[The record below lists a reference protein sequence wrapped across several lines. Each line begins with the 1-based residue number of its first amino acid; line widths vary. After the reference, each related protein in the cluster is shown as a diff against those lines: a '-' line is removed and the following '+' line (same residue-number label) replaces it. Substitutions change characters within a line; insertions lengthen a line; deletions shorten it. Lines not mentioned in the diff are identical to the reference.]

1 MKLPHKA
8 GPDIVYEL
16 AINLYPSSVDSFRE
30 AVSNALDEGSK
41 KVAIQTSAKQV
52 IVEDWGEGIRDID
65 KFVEFGQYA
74 KAKLGGEIIGMK
86 GLGKLSLLRLG
97 DAVNFRTNNGE
108 FTINLMM
115 TPQDNEYEIGGITRY
130 LDHQG
135 TKIIIDNP
143 REVPPTDELA
153 SYLRK
158 VFGLRIAKGAEISL
172 NGAKLES
179 RINPDEHLLCRLSG
193 AIDVHGNLQADKKLR
208 GSVDVYIKHV
218 FVMPLLLD
226 PERNFGGW
234 VNCNSLIPTTDRN
247 DIKRDEVYSQFAE
260 HLKEYVATKFPRREE
275 DVSREEILLGN
286 EIANL
291 LRRYLSHADLIPKG
305 LLPIGKG
312 KEEVMDANPS
322 RKRKAKVEEEEKE
335 EEKTEYEKQH
345 TSRKTDKP
353 IRRVVKSTYGIRY
366 VDQDAGND
374 REPLFYVEP
383 NLVIKNR
390 TNELYK
396 FALKSKVSLG
406 PKWLR
411 MLPYLSRVAVSINPQ
426 SKKWTRE
433 QFSLEADKASRYF
446 LTVKDELKG

>member
-16 AINLYPSSVDSFRE
+16 AVNLYPSSVDSFRE

-41 KVAIQTSAKQV
+41 KVSIQTSPKQV
-52 IVEDWGEGIRDID
+52 VVEDWGEGIRDID

-115 TPQDNEYEIGGITRY
+115 TPQENEYEIGGVTKY

-153 SYLRK
+153 TYLRRA
-158 VFGLRIAKGAEISL
+158 FGLRIAKGTEVYL
-172 NGAKLES
+172 NGVKLES
-179 RINPDEHLLCRLSG
+179 RIDPDEHLLCRLNG
-193 AIDVHGNLQADKKLR
+193 AIDITGNLKADKKLR
-208 GSVDVYIKHV
+208 GSVDAYIKHV
-218 FVMPLLLD
+218 YVTSVLLD

-247 DIKRDEVYSQFAE
+247 DIKRDTTYSQFVE
-260 HLKEYVATKFPRREE
+260 HLKEYVAGKFPRREE
-275 DVSREEILLGN
+275 DISKEEVLLGN

-291 LRRYLSHADLIPKG
+291 LRRYLSHEDLIPKG
-305 LLPIGKG
+305 LLPVGKG
-312 KEEVMDANPS
+312 KEVVKDANPS
-322 RKRKAKVEEEEKE
+322 HERKAKTEKEEKE
-335 EEKTEYEKQH
+335 EGETEYEKQH

-390 TNELYK
+390 TNDLYK
-396 FALKSKVSLG
+396 FALKSKASLG

-433 QFSLEADKASRYF
+433 QFNLEADRASRYF
-446 LTVKDELKG
+446 LQIKDELTG

>member
-16 AINLYPSSVDSFRE
+16 AVNLYPSSVDSFRE

-41 KVAIQTSAKQV
+41 KVAIRTSPKQV

-65 KFVEFGQYA
+65 RFVEFGQYA

-143 REVPPTDELA
+143 HEVPPTDELA
-153 SYLRK
+153 TYLRK

-172 NGAKLES
+172 NGAELES
-179 RINPDEHLLCRLSG
+179 RIDPDEHLLCRLNG
-193 AIDVHGNLQADKKLR
+193 AVDVRGNIQGDKKLR

-234 VNCNSLIPTTDRN
+234 VNCNALIPTTDRN
-247 DIKRDEVYSQFAE
+247 DVKRDETFAQFVE
-260 HLKEYVATKFPRREE
+260 HLKEYVAGKFPRREE
-275 DVSREEILLGN
+275 DVSREEMLLGN

-291 LRRYLSHADLIPKG
+291 LKRYLSYADLIPKG
-305 LLPIGKG
+305 LLPMGRG
-312 KEEVMDANPS
+312 NEEVSDASPKRN
-322 RKRKAKVEEEEKE
+322 RKAKEEKQKE

-345 TSRKTDKP
+345 TSKKTDRP
-353 IRRVVKSTYGIRY
+353 IRRIVRSTYGIRY

-374 REPLFYVEP
+374 KEPLFYVEP

-390 TNELYK
+390 TNDLYK
-396 FALKSKVSLG
+396 FALKGKVSLG

-433 QFSLEADKASRYF
+433 QFNFEVDKASRYF
-446 LTVKDELKG
+446 LKIKAEIN